1 MVNSPETPL
10 DGRDMAAQ
18 SPSTGHH
25 ALIVS
30 IDRLSMT
37 YRGGVP
43 ALAGVNL
50 NVAEGE
56 FISLVGPSGCGK
68 STLLRIVAGLVQP
81 TGGRVLVAGAAP
93 REARRQ
99 VRVSFV
105 FQDATL
111 LPWRSAERNVAL
123 PLEIAHAPAPDR
135 ARRVRSTLEMV
146 GLADFARRRP
156 RELSGGMRMRVSL
169 ARALVTDPQII
180 FLDEPFGAL
189 DDITRQTLNEELL
202 ELWRKRSWTA
212 LFVTHN
218 LAEAA
223 FLSTRI
229 VILSPRP
236 GTIVADVPVPF
247 AGARRP
253 DLRAEPDFARFV
265 GEIGHLL
272 RKGQ

>member
-1 MVNSPETPL
+1 MTACTSPPE
-10 DGRDMAAQ
+10 AAGDV
-18 SPSTGHH
+18 P
-25 ALIVS
+25 IVS
-30 IDRLSMT
+30 IDRLCMT

-43 ALAGVNL
+43 ALDGISLSVR
-50 NVAEGE
+50 EGE

-81 TGGRVLVAGAAP
+81 TSGSALVAGAAP
-93 REARRQ
+93 REARRR
-99 VRVSFV
+99 VRLSFV

-123 PLEIAHAPAPDR
+123 PLEIAHAAAEDR
-135 ARRVRSTLEMV
+135 AQRVRSTLELV

-180 FLDEPFGAL
+180 LLDEPFGAL

-202 ELWRKRSWTA
+202 GLWRRRSWTA

-236 GTIVADVPVPF
+236 ATVVADVPVPF
-247 AGARRP
+247 GQARGP
-253 DLRAEPDFARFV
+253 DLRAEPEFARFV
-265 GEIGHLL
+265 GEIGRLL
-272 RKGQ
+272 RKARS

>member
-1 MVNSPETPL
+1 MTASTSPPEAVNGVP
-10 DGRDMAAQ
+10 
-18 SPSTGHH
+18 
-25 ALIVS
+25 IVS
-30 IDRLSMT
+30 IDRLSMI

-43 ALAGVNL
+43 ALDGISLSVR
-50 NVAEGE
+50 EGE
-56 FISLVGPSGCGK
+56 FVSLVGPSGCGK
-68 STLLRIVAGLVQP
+68 STLLRIVAGLVKP
-81 TGGRVLVAGAAP
+81 TGGSVLVAGAAP
-93 REARRQ
+93 REARRR
-99 VRVSFV
+99 VRLSFV

-111 LPWRSAERNVAL
+111 LPWRSAGRNVAL
-123 PLEIAHAPAPDR
+123 PLEIAHASAADR
-135 ARRVRSTLEMV
+135 AQRTRSTLDMV
-146 GLADFARRRP
+146 GLGDFAHRRP

-202 ELWRKRSWTA
+202 GLWRKRCWTA

-236 GTIVADVPVPF
+236 GRIVADVPVPF
-247 AGARRP
+247 AGQRRP
-253 DLRAEPDFARFV
+253 DLRAEAEFARFV

-272 RKGQ
+272 RKGNS